1 MNLYLTTIDMNMTE
15 DILQNRM
22 SLLCANRLKK
32 VLACKRKED
41 RIRSVS
47 AGLLMQKGLATYR
60 KSCCAEELPR
70 DENGI
75 LLIEIAETQRG
86 KPYFAEYP
94 WIKFSIA
101 HSGKMV
107 GCVFGEAEV
116 GLDIQEKRPCNH
128 EKLIRRFHEK
138 EQKKYYSLSGEDAE
152 TYFFRLWTAK
162 EAYVKYT
169 GNGLFEDFSSF
180 YVDLDEGTVCKN
192 GSDITT
198 RVQEIQVVEEGYYC
212 MLAFEI
218 EQKLHT
224 FIEKI

>member
-22 SLLCANRLKK
+22 SLLCANRLQKAM
-32 VLACKRKED
+32 ACKVRED

-47 AGLLMQKGLATYR
+47 AGLLMQKGLESYHNGHYATQ
-60 KSCCAEELPR
+60 LVR

-75 LLIEIAETQRG
+75 LLIEIAETEKG
-86 KPYFAEYP
+86 KPYFADYP
-94 WIKFSIA
+94 QVKFSIA

-107 GCVFGEAEV
+107 GCIFSDAEV
-116 GLDIQEKRPCNH
+116 GLDIQEKRACNH

-152 TYFFRLWTAK
+152 TYFFRLWAAK

-169 GNGLFEDFSSF
+169 GFGLSEEFDSF
-180 YVDLDEGTVCKN
+180 YVDLEAGIVSKN
-192 GSDITT
+192 GSDNK
-198 RVQEIQVVEEGYYC
+198 VCVKEIQMSEEGYYC
-212 MLAFEI
+212 VLAFEK
-218 EQKLHT
+218 EQKLHA
-224 FIEKI
+224 FMEKI

>member
-22 SLLCANRLKK
+22 SLLCANRLQKALNCK
-32 VLACKRKED
+32 VKED

-47 AGLLMQKGLATYR
+47 AGLLMQKGLEAYQR
-60 KSCCAEELPR
+60 GRYAEELPR

-75 LLIEIAETQRG
+75 PLIGIAETEKG
-86 KPYFAEYP
+86 KPYFADYP

-107 GCVFGEAEV
+107 GCVFADAEV
-116 GLDIQEKRPCNH
+116 GLDIQEKRACNH

-152 TYFFRLWTAK
+152 TYFFRLWAAK

-169 GNGLFEDFSSF
+169 GYGLSEDFSSF
-180 YVDLDEGTVCKN
+180 YVDLEEGTVYKN
-192 GSDITT
+192 GSENKIC
-198 RVQEIQVVEEGYYC
+198 VQEIQVQEDGYYC

-218 EQKLHT
+218 KQKLHT
-224 FIEKI
+224 FIEKM